1 MCALRRMPAGID
13 TVVEAREQGV
23 SDVEELKKDRR
34 HAGGRP
40 AAGSPERIRMGQVIR
55 QYRRKAH
62 MEQQDVGKQ
71 LGCSGNA
78 IGGWETGRNGP
89 SLDVIPRLCEVLN
102 IPIYELMGIPAP
114 EPTLPERDARS
125 LANLRALNDYNRQTA
140 DQLVLRLLAEQ
151 DQAEQRT
158 LRQYH
163 SRLPYVDQLC
173 PAAGPGAPAPDYAE
187 PETLYLRAS
196 RASESS
202 DVIMKVN
209 GNSMEPGYPDGC
221 RVFVNTGE
229 ETPIG
234 EVGVFIVDGEFF
246 IKQRQADCLYSLNRS
261 HADIRFH
268 ENMDIKHYGRVIGI
282 VDEGDVLYGEEL
294 NRVRDAFAEGK
305 A

>member
-1 MCALRRMPAGID
+1 M
-13 TVVEAREQGV
+13 VEAREQGV

-163 SRLPYVDQLC
+163 SRLLYVDQLC

>member
-1 MCALRRMPAGID
+1 
-13 TVVEAREQGV
+13 
-23 SDVEELKKDRR
+23 
-34 HAGGRP
+34 
-40 AAGSPERIRMGQVIR
+40 MGQVIR

-261 HADIRFH
+261 HTDIRFH

>member
-1 MCALRRMPAGID
+1 M
-13 TVVEAREQGV
+13 
-23 SDVEELKKDRR
+23 SDVEELKKNRR
-34 HAGGRP
+34 RAGGRP
-40 AAGSPERIRMGQVIR
+40 TAGSEERMRMGQVIR

-62 MEQQDVGKQ
+62 MEQQEVGKQ

-78 IGGWETGRNGP
+78 IGGWEAGRNGP
-89 SLDVIPRLCEVLN
+89 SLDVIPRLCEVLG

-114 EPTLPERDARS
+114 EPTLPERDALS
-125 LANLRALNDYNRQTA
+125 LSNLRALNDYNRQTA

-173 PAAGPGAPAPDYAE
+173 PAAGPGVPAPDHVE

-196 RASESS
+196 RASENS

-209 GNSMEPGYPDGC
+209 GDSMEPDYPDGC
-221 RVFVNTGE
+221 RVFVSTDA

-268 ENMDIKHYGRVIGI
+268 EDMDIKHYGRVVGI
-282 VDEGDVLYGEEL
+282 VDEEDVLCGEEL
-294 NRVRDAFAEGK
+294 DRVRDAFAESK

>member
-1 MCALRRMPAGID
+1 
-13 TVVEAREQGV
+13 
-23 SDVEELKKDRR
+23 
-34 HAGGRP
+34 
-40 AAGSPERIRMGQVIR
+40 MGQVIR

-125 LANLRALNDYNRQTA
+125 LSNLRALNDYNRQTA

-209 GNSMEPGYPDGC
+209 GTSMEPGYPDGC
-221 RVFVNTGE
+221 RVFVSTGE

>member
-1 MCALRRMPAGID
+1 
-13 TVVEAREQGV
+13 
-23 SDVEELKKDRR
+23 
-34 HAGGRP
+34 
-40 AAGSPERIRMGQVIR
+40 MGQVIR

-173 PAAGPGAPAPDYAE
+173 PAAGPGAPAPDYAK

>member
-1 MCALRRMPAGID
+1 
-13 TVVEAREQGV
+13 
-23 SDVEELKKDRR
+23 
-34 HAGGRP
+34 
-40 AAGSPERIRMGQVIR
+40 MGQVIR

-163 SRLPYVDQLC
+163 SRMWISCAP
-173 PAAGPGAPAPDYAE
+173 PPAPVRPRLIMPSRRRCICAQAA
-187 PETLYLRAS
+187 LRKA
-196 RASESS
+196 ATSS
-202 DVIMKVN
+202 
-209 GNSMEPGYPDGC
+209 
-221 RVFVNTGE
+221 
-229 ETPIG
+229 
-234 EVGVFIVDGEFF
+234 
-246 IKQRQADCLYSLNRS
+246 
-261 HADIRFH
+261 
-268 ENMDIKHYGRVIGI
+268 
-282 VDEGDVLYGEEL
+282 
-294 NRVRDAFAEGK
+294 
-305 A
+305 

>member
-1 MCALRRMPAGID
+1 M
-13 TVVEAREQGV
+13 VEAREQGV

-125 LANLRALNDYNRQTA
+125 LANLRALNDYNRQTT

>member
-1 MCALRRMPAGID
+1 
-13 TVVEAREQGV
+13 
-23 SDVEELKKDRR
+23 
-34 HAGGRP
+34 
-40 AAGSPERIRMGQVIR
+40 MGQVIR

-221 RVFVNTGE
+221 RVFDNTGE

>member
-1 MCALRRMPAGID
+1 M
-13 TVVEAREQGV
+13 VEAREQGV

-261 HADIRFH
+261 HTDIRFH

>member
-1 MCALRRMPAGID
+1 MFALRRMPAGID

>member
-1 MCALRRMPAGID
+1 M
-13 TVVEAREQGV
+13 VEAREQGV

-102 IPIYELMGIPAP
+102 IPMYELMGIPAP

>member
-1 MCALRRMPAGID
+1 MSR
-13 TVVEAREQGV
+13 T
-23 SDVEELKKDRR
+23 EEIQEKKK

-40 AAGSPERIRMGQVIR
+40 SAGAQERIRMGQVIR
-55 QYRRKAH
+55 QYRQKAH

-78 IGGWETGRNGP
+78 IGGWESGRNGP
-89 SLDVIPRLCEVLN
+89 SLDIIPQLCKVLN

-114 EPTLPERDARS
+114 EPTLPEQDARS
-125 LANLRALNDYNRQTA
+125 LANLRALNGFNRQTV

-151 DQAEQRT
+151 DLAEQRM

-163 SRLPYVDQLC
+163 SRLTYVEQLY
-173 PAAGPGAPAPDYAE
+173 PAAGPGVPAPDCAE

-202 DVIMKVN
+202 DLVMKVN
-209 GNSMEPGYPDGC
+209 GDSMEPDYPDGC

-234 EVGVFIVDGEFF
+234 EVGIFIVDGEFY
-246 IKQRQADCLYSLNRS
+246 IKQRRADCLYSLNRS

-268 ENMDIKHYGRVIGI
+268 EGMDVKYYGHVTGI
-282 VDEGDVLYGEEL
+282 VDEEDILEGEEL
-294 NRVRDAFAEGK
+294 NRVREAFAEDE

>member
-1 MCALRRMPAGID
+1 M
-13 TVVEAREQGV
+13 VEAREQGV

-268 ENMDIKHYGRVIGI
+268 ENMDIKHYGRVMGI

>member
-1 MCALRRMPAGID
+1 M
-13 TVVEAREQGV
+13 VEAREQGV
-23 SDVEELKKDRR
+23 SDVEESKKDRR

>member
-1 MCALRRMPAGID
+1 MPAGID

-163 SRLPYVDQLC
+163 SRLPYVDQLG

>member
-1 MCALRRMPAGID
+1 M
-13 TVVEAREQGV
+13 VEAREQGV

-229 ETPIG
+229 ETPSG

>member
-1 MCALRRMPAGID
+1 MPAGID